1 MLISPAREVEE
12 GGIVENLFVAFLG
25 VAAFNVAAGLGS
37 FAVAFTTRRKRYPIT
52 WLRAG
57 AVLVGGWILGSIIVF
72 AVHILSALGGLI
84 IEDKSPLDIIVSLGV
99 LLPTMF
105 LLLDYSKPRAP
116 DRTNVQEQ
124 PNP

>member
-1 MLISPAREVEE
+1 M
-12 GGIVENLFVAFLG
+12 ENLFVAFLG
-25 VAAFNVAAGLGS
+25 VAAFNVAASLVA

-57 AVLVGGWILGSIIVF
+57 AVLVGGWALGSIIVF
-72 AVHILSALGGLI
+72 AVHVLSALAGLI
-84 IEDKSPLDIIVSLGV
+84 IEDKAPLETILSLCV

-105 LLLDYSKPRAP
+105 LLLDFSKPKEP
-116 DRTNVQEQ
+116 DRINAQEQ